1 MDRVISP
8 NGALILLAVITVLAL
23 IGIVLRISGAFETV
37 HLVGT
42 FAGSGAP
49 HCTFVG
55 SGG

>member
-49 HCTFVG
+49 HCTFVDG
-55 SGG
+55 